1 VKKRLPR
8 ASHSGEIIRFPENLA
23 FPFIYYWRLAS
34 CAVFLALKRM
44 GEFLTANWRPIVEVT
59 LMTGALFVAWRY
71 MRYASGARLLAII
84 GAIVGVLFVLAYL
97 LRMEL
102 IRSFALFSG
111 LVMVVIFQPEVRR
124 AFVSLGSHRL
134 FSARRASSE
143 FLDVMQEAVQQLSSK
158 RFGALFAF
166 ERGMDLDQFVETG
179 VELDATFTPELVL
192 TVFHPKTALH
202 DGGMVLRGS
211 RIQGAGC
218 VFPVSQREL
227 TDRSI
232 GLRHRAAMGITEQTD
247 AIAVIVS
254 EETGQIS
261 ICSEGILY
269 QALTP
274 AVFRE
279 RLAQL
284 LSERNRD
291 GEREKEPVPDRAATQ
306 RLEA

>member
-1 VKKRLPR
+1 
-8 ASHSGEIIRFPENLA
+8 
-23 FPFIYYWRLAS
+23 
-34 CAVFLALKRM
+34 M

-59 LMTGALFVAWRY
+59 LMAGALLVAWRY

-84 GAIVGVLFVLAYL
+84 GAIVGVLFVVAYL

-102 IRSFALFSG
+102 IRSFALFCG

-143 FLDVMQEAVQQLSSK
+143 FLDIMQEAVQQLSAK

-179 VELDATFTPELVL
+179 VEIDASFTPELVL
-192 TVFHPKTALH
+192 TIFHPKTALH
-202 DGGMVLRGS
+202 DGGMVLRNG

-227 TDRSI
+227 ADRSI

-247 AIAVIVS
+247 AISVIVS

-261 ICSEGILY
+261 ICAEGNLY

-291 GEREKEPVPDRAATQ
+291 GDREKEPVPDRAATQ

>member
-1 VKKRLPR
+1 
-8 ASHSGEIIRFPENLA
+8 
-23 FPFIYYWRLAS
+23 
-34 CAVFLALKRM
+34 M
-44 GEFLTANWRPIVEVT
+44 GEFLTANWRLIVEVF
-59 LMTGALFVAWRY
+59 LMAGALFVAWRY
-71 MRYASGARLLAII
+71 MRYASGSRLLAVI
-84 GAIVGVLFVLAYL
+84 GGIVGVLFVAAHL
-97 LRMEL
+97 LHMEL
-102 IRSFALFSG
+102 IRSFALFCG
-111 LVMVVIFQPEVRR
+111 LMLVVIFQPEVRR

-143 FLDVMQEAVQQLSSK
+143 FLDIMQEAVQQLSAK
-158 RFGALFAF
+158 RFGGLFAF

-179 VELDATFTPELVL
+179 VEIDAAFTPELVL
-192 TVFHPKTALH
+192 TIFHPKTALH
-202 DGGMVLRGS
+202 DGGMVLRNG

-261 ICSEGILY
+261 ICAEGILH
-269 QALTP
+269 QALT
-274 AVFRE
+274 ATVFRE
-279 RLAQL
+279 RLAHF

-291 GEREKEPVPDRAATQ
+291 DRDKEPVPDRPATQ

>member
-1 VKKRLPR
+1 
-8 ASHSGEIIRFPENLA
+8 
-23 FPFIYYWRLAS
+23 
-34 CAVFLALKRM
+34 M

-59 LMTGALFVAWRY
+59 LMAGALLFAWRY
-71 MRYASGARLLAII
+71 MRYASGSRLLAII
-84 GAIVGVLFVLAYL
+84 GGIVGLLFVVAYL
-97 LRMEL
+97 LHMEL

-143 FLDVMQEAVQQLSSK
+143 FLDIMQEAVQQLSAK

-179 VELDATFTPELVL
+179 VEIDASFTPELVL
-192 TVFHPKTALH
+192 TIFHPKTALH
-202 DGGMVLRGS
+202 DGGMVLRNG

-227 TDRSI
+227 SDRSI

-261 ICSEGILY
+261 ICAEGNLY

-291 GEREKEPVPDRAATQ
+291 GDRDKDPVPDRAATQ

>member
-1 VKKRLPR
+1 
-8 ASHSGEIIRFPENLA
+8 
-23 FPFIYYWRLAS
+23 
-34 CAVFLALKRM
+34 M
-44 GEFLTANWRPIVEVT
+44 GEFFTANWRPIVEVT
-59 LMTGALFVAWRY
+59 LMAGALVVAWRY

-227 TDRSI
+227 SDRSI

-261 ICSEGILY
+261 ICSEGTLY

-284 LSERNRD
+284 LSEKNRD

>member
-1 VKKRLPR
+1 
-8 ASHSGEIIRFPENLA
+8 
-23 FPFIYYWRLAS
+23 
-34 CAVFLALKRM
+34 M
-44 GEFLTANWRPIVEVT
+44 G
-59 LMTGALFVAWRY
+59 GALAVAWRY
-71 MRYASGARLLAII
+71 LRYASGSRLLAVIA
-84 GAIVGVLFVLAYL
+84 GIVMAL
-97 LRMEL
+97 LVVAHLLGMEL
-102 IRSFALFSG
+102 IRSFALFCG
-111 LVMVVIFQPEVRR
+111 LMLVVIFQPEVRR

-134 FSARRASSE
+134 FAARRASSE
-143 FLDVMQEAVQQLSSK
+143 FLDVMQEAVQQLSAK

-179 VELDATFTPELVL
+179 VEIDAAFTPELVL
-192 TVFHPKTALH
+192 TIFHPKTALH
-202 DGGMVLRGS
+202 DGGMVLRNG

-227 TDRSI
+227 SDRSI

-247 AIAVIVS
+247 AIAVVVS

-261 ICSEGILY
+261 ICAEGNLH

-279 RLAQL
+279 RLAEF
-284 LSERNRD
+284 LSERSRD
-291 GEREKEPVPDRAATQ
+291 TEREKDSLPDRAATK